1 VAQSAQE
8 AKKAIKA
15 KRQLDNEDE
24 GREHRIEGRRK
35 QRMKQD
41 AIKRAKRRKRIMKMS
56 AAWVGVI
63 FVIFLAVTWFSGDL
77 IAWMDDLS

>member
-1 VAQSAQE
+1 MAQSAQE

>member
-1 VAQSAQE
+1 M
-8 AKKAIKA
+8 KK
-15 KRQLDNEDE
+15 
-24 GREHRIEGRRK
+24 
-35 QRMKQD
+35 D